1 MKSKILSSVMKNKW
15 GEGQN
20 TTFYHDLTLEGVEGG
35 KVSIGAKQ
43 ENPPFLA
50 VGQEIDFEW
59 KDEAKRTIKK
69 SVVAGAFGGKG
80 GKFVDQSNTQFIIA
94 AMNNATALKI
104 AGAIPDGETISSMI
118 QRFTEHAVQLKKDL
132 Q

>member
-1 MKSKILSSVMKNKW
+1 MKNKW

-59 KDEAKRTIKK
+59 KDEVKRTIKK
-69 SVVAGAFGGKG
+69 AQAAFGGKG
-80 GKFVDQSNTQFIIA
+80 GGKNFVDTSNTQIITA
-94 AMNNATALKI
+94 AMTNTVALLI
-104 AGAIPDGETISSMI
+104 AGTIQIEDIGAYMK
-118 QRFTEHAVQLKKDL
+118 RLTDVAVGIKKEL
-132 Q
+132 V

>member
-1 MKSKILSSVMKNKW
+1 MKNKW

-20 TTFYHDLTLEGVEGG
+20 TTYYHDLVLEGVEGG

-43 ENPPFLA
+43 ENPDFLA

-59 KDEAKRTIKK
+59 KDQEKRSIKK
-69 SVVAGAFGGKG
+69 AAVAKGFGSAKG
-80 GKFVDQSNTQFIIA
+80 FVDQSSAQFIVA

-104 AGAIPDGETISSMI
+104 AGAIPDGETMSSMI
-118 QRFTEHAVQLKKDL
+118 QKLTEHAVKLKKEL